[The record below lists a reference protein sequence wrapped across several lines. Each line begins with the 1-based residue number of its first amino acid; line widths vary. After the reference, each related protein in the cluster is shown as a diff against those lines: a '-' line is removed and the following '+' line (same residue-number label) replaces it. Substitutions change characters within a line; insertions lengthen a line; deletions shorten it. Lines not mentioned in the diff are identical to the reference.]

1 MTAAFFSHPVNLVLI
16 RLDVPPAMRLTIPCA
31 SMKIPTPDAKIASIY
46 RTKLIH
52 ADAFVCVMCFF
63 IFDFCTPSRED
74 CALVSSRPCSSSLP
88 PTRLMFACARNK
100 KKSQTTI
107 VNYKINF
114 SNNAPLRRVPDA
126 PETDKKNTIRS

>member
-100 KKSQTTI
+100 KKIANHHRKLQNQFFQQRTATSRPGRPR
-107 VNYKINF
+107 N
-114 SNNAPLRRVPDA
+114 R
-126 PETDKKNTIRS
+126 